1 MKIDSIFILFRIPES
16 LPRKKSKISQ
26 RTGIGIKKE
35 SDLTQHYFLHA
46 SYLDFVGSQVEE
58 LEVAEALERLDGNR
72 VEEVEREVQLHQVGQ
87 L

>member
-1 MKIDSIFILFRIPES
+1 MPEIPEYQKRREDPS
-16 LPRKKSKISQ
+16 R
-26 RTGIGIKKE
+26 
-35 SDLTQHYFLHA
+35 FA

-58 LEVAEALERLDGNR
+58 LEIAEALERLDGNR